1 MVKLSPMTSQFRY
14 FPANSTLLD
23 WGLFVTCG
31 GRTSY
36 APGAEFPLHTHPDGY
51 FFGWDV
57 GRRLREWQFIHVTS
71 GGGVVEFEDGQYP
84 VKPDSL
90 MVITPNHWH
99 RYRPNARTGW
109 SAQWVGF
116 VGEIAE
122 RMMNSKFFKACGEVR
137 TVGKR
142 HRFIKVFSE
151 TVDML
156 IGTGPDTMF
165 SLAARVPTTIA
176 ALLEDE
182 RSARASSARAD
193 MVLRAQT
200 YIAEHATENVDF
212 EQLSDMLGV
221 PYRTLRYA
229 FSKEAHVSP
238 LQYQLSI
245 RLDRAMN
252 MLRSSDMPIS
262 EMSRKLGFN
271 SVWHFSHFFRDR
283 IGQSPAVYR
292 DSSNDT
298 SRHSARRQF

>member
-1 MVKLSPMTSQFRY
+1 MNSQFRY
-14 FPANSTLLD
+14 FPADSSLLD
-23 WGLFVTCG
+23 WGLRVTCG
-31 GRTSY
+31 GRVSY
-36 APGAEFPLHTHPDGY
+36 ASGAEFPSHAHPNEY
-51 FFGWDV
+51 FFSWDV

-71 GGGVVEFEDGQYP
+71 GGGVVEFEDGRYP
-84 VKPDSL
+84 VKTDSL
-90 MVITPNHWH
+90 MVITPGHWH

-109 SAQWVGF
+109 SAQWFGF
-116 VGEIAE
+116 VGEIVE
-122 RMMNSKFFKACGEVR
+122 RLMGPKFFKACGEVR
-137 TVGKR
+137 TIGER
-142 HRFIKVFSE
+142 RRFVKVFSE

-156 IGTGPDTMF
+156 IGAGPDTMF
-165 SLAARVPTTIA
+165 SLAARVPTAIA

-182 RSARASSARAD
+182 RSSRASSARAD

-200 YIAEHATENVDF
+200 YIAEHATEIVDF
-212 EQLSDMLGV
+212 EQLSNMLGV

-229 FSKEAHVSP
+229 FSREARVSP

-283 IGQSPAVYR
+283 VGQSPAAYR
-292 DSSNDT
+292 DSSNGV
-298 SRHSARRQF
+298 SSHSAAPVDGH

>member
-1 MVKLSPMTSQFRY
+1 MNSQFRY
-14 FPANSTLLD
+14 FPADSSLLD
-23 WGLFVTCG
+23 WGLRITCG
-31 GRTSY
+31 GRVSY
-36 APGAEFPLHTHPDGY
+36 ALGAEFPSRAHPDEY
-51 FFGWDV
+51 FFSWDV

-71 GGGVVEFEDGQYP
+71 GSGVVEFEDGRYL
-84 VKPDSL
+84 VKADSL
-90 MVITPNHWH
+90 IVITPGHWH

-109 SAQWVGF
+109 SAQWFGF
-116 VGEIAE
+116 VGEIAKHL
-122 RMMNSKFFKACGEVR
+122 MGSKFFKACGEVR
-137 TVGKR
+137 TIGER
-142 HRFIKVFSE
+142 RRFVKVFSE

-176 ALLEDE
+176 ALLDDE

-200 YIAEHATENVDF
+200 YIAEHATEIVDF
-212 EQLSDMLGV
+212 EHLSNMLGV

-271 SVWHFSHFFRDR
+271 SVWHFSHFFSDR
-283 IGQSPAVYR
+283 VGQSPAVYR
-292 DSSNDT
+292 DSSSGT
-298 SRHSARRQF
+298 TKE